1 MKIYDISMTIT
12 EDIMVYNNL
21 DKKKPRLVQSAN
33 FAQNRH
39 YETDITMNLHTGT
52 HIDAPLHMIE
62 GGATMSVYAIEQ
74 YMTSAKVLDLTQIS
88 DCITEK
94 DLIERDIQ
102 EGDFVLFKT
111 KNSYEEVFNKSF
123 VFLEKSGA
131 NYLARIGIKG
141 VGTDALGIER
151 SQPDHE
157 THKVLFEKG
166 IIILEGLRLKEI
178 QEGTYQLIALPIK
191 ILSTEAAPVRAILI
205 EQ

>member
-1 MKIYDISMTIT
+1 MKIHDISMTIH
-12 EDIMVYNNL
+12 EDMMVYNDM
-21 DKKKPRLVQSAN
+21 DKKKPRLIESAN
-33 FAQNRH
+33 FKQNRH

-62 GGATMSVYAIEQ
+62 GGAPMSEYAIEQ
-74 YMTSAKVLDLTQIS
+74 YITSAKVLDLTEIS
-88 DCITEK
+88 DSVTEK
-94 DLIERDIQ
+94 DLIEKGIQ
-102 EGDFVLFKT
+102 EGDFVLLKT
-111 KNSYEEVFNKSF
+111 KNSYEEIFNKGF

-141 VGTDALGIER
+141 IGTDALGIER

-166 IIILEGLRLKEI
+166 IIILEGLRLKDI